1 MQLQHIGLAIGLAP
15 ILHYRHHGGEY
26 FHHGE
31 VVISPW

>member
-26 FHHGE
+26 F
-31 VVISPW
+31 SPW